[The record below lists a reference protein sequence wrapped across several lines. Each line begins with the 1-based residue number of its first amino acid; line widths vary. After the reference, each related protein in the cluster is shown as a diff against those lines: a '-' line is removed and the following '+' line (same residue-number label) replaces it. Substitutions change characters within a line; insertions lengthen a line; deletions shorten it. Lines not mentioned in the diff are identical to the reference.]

1 MGNKLSAAGT
11 IAVVC
16 GVAMLVGGAVTT
28 ARAGDLKG
36 EVKVDGSSTVYLIT
50 EAVAAAFKKEHPDVR
65 ITVGISGTGGGFKKF
80 SAGETDISDASRP
93 IKPAEVEA
101 CRKNGIDFIELQVG
115 WDGLSVVINPENTWA
130 RQLTVAQLHKIW
142 QPNSKVKRWSDVDP
156 SWPDQPVKLF
166 GPGSDSGT
174 FDFFCEAINGKEKAH
189 RTDYTPSEDD
199 NVVVSGVAGN
209 KYAMGYFGLAYYEEN
224 KDKLQLAAIAAKE
237 GGPFVQPS
245 EKTVVNKT
253 YKPLSRPLFVYVK
266 KSSLKRPE
274 IQQFVS
280 FYLRRYDLVTQA
292 KYIKTNTRVRNEQ
305 VDKLENALKDV
316 GN

>member
-142 QPNSKVKRWSDVDP
+142 QPNSKVRRWSDVDP